1 MLRALFF
8 VVCLACGAAEPAP
21 QHVEI
26 AQPLPTVS
34 VTASAAPPVLA
45 QVASSQVDD
54 MRDLRR
60 LTPRSRALVVT
71 ETQALEN
78 LARTTAMNSPD
89 RPALLRRLA
98 ENYVELR
105 RTGARAASAK
115 AIEHYTALVTSYP
128 SYAQIDEAYYYL
140 GLEYELTNDLS
151 NARRTY
157 YELIQ
162 RTPSSKYVPYAY
174 YAFGELFSA
183 EAKSDPSKWDLARQ
197 AYTEVIKFSSPLQSA
212 GYCRLGAVN
221 EAQGDAKMA
230 ATWRARAGATCGN

>member
-8 VVCLACGAAEPAP
+8 AVCLACGSSEPAP

-34 VTASAAPPVLA
+34 VTASASAPVV
-45 QVASSQVDD
+45 QVASSQIDD
-54 MRDLRR
+54 ARDLRR

-78 LARTTAMNSPD
+78 LAATTAMNSPD

-105 RTGARAASAK
+105 RTGAQGASTK
-115 AIEHYTALVTSYP
+115 AIQHYTALVTSYP
-128 SYAQIDEAYYYL
+128 SYAQIDEVYYYL

-157 YELIQ
+157 YELIK
-162 RTPSSKYVPYAY
+162 RSAGSKYVPYAY
-174 YAFGELFSA
+174 YAFGEIFLA

-197 AYTEVIKFSSPLQSA
+197 AYTEVIKFSSPLQSVA
-212 GYCRLGAVN
+212 YCRLGAVS
-221 EAQGDAKMA
+221 EAQGDAKTA
-230 ATWRARAGATCGN
+230 ATWRTRAGATCGN